1 MKVKYKKFLIVC
13 GKVFMLVCL
22 AAFALLCVF
31 YYFSPKD
38 EAQAI
43 RASAEA
49 AAPTAETA
57 PIVYPSENLF
67 DISKVVE
74 RSYLKAT
81 DTTVTVTNYYAANTG
96 VLLRTFCPKI
106 VAGTYTFSA
115 TITSSVPLSNAAASV
130 SLVSSSGV
138 LIQLIRQSKL
148 GYVTNTVTLAE
159 EQLNMSLYFYGVGE
173 GVVSWEK
180 ITCNAGETAYPWLPN
195 FDSIRQEGYED
206 GESAGHEAGKQEG
219 YEEGYKDASDTLNLG
234 VLYGATVSGKFS
246 YTNGQTLTL
255 ASGKPDFSYNG
266 LNFNSIWG
274 KYYSYNGDTENTL
287 ESVEMTLNFKTPFQY
302 DGFPLYFLGDSD
314 VMSAT
319 FISTANKRYNANIE
333 KYNDTAIGEDYAL
346 IRIRENEKED
356 GIEVKAL
363 TIYFGRA
370 TDTLYNANVL
380 SKSGGYLN
388 GYDNGYNEGFSHG
401 KTEGHIEGREEGK
414 EEGYNN
420 GYNEGLSNGKTEGK
434 NEGYNKGYN
443 EGYIKGKSDGF
454 SQEPIS
460 KSIRGFVFSLFDA
473 PVSSFLSA
481 FNLSY
486 DGFDI
491 GALVAF
497 IFTGIVVIAVVRLLT

>member
-1 MKVKYKKFLIVC
+1 MKGKYKKFLIIC
-13 GKVFMLVCL
+13 GKALMLLCL

-31 YYFSPKD
+31 YYVSPKD
-38 EAQAI
+38 EAQTI
-43 RASAEA
+43 RTKAEN
-49 AAPTAETA
+49 AAPTTQPRANSE
-57 PIVYPSENLF
+57 IYPSENLF

-81 DTTVTVTNYYAANTG
+81 DTTVTVTNYYSANTG

-159 EQLNMSLYFYGVGE
+159 EQLNMSLYFYGVGN

-180 ITCNAGETAYPWLPN
+180 LTCNAGDTAYPWLPN
-195 FDSIRQEGYED
+195 FDSVRQDSY
-206 GESAGHEAGKQEG
+206 EAGKQEG
-219 YEEGYKDASDTLNLG
+219 YDEGYKDASDTLNLG
-234 VLYGATVSGKFS
+234 VLYGATASGIFT

-255 ASGKPDFSYNG
+255 ANGKPDFSYNS

-274 KYYSYNGDTENTL
+274 QYELYDGDGDSTL
-287 ESVEMTLNFKTPFQY
+287 ERADITLNFKTPFQY
-302 DGFPLYFLGDSD
+302 NAFPLYFLGDSD

-319 FISTANKRYNANIE
+319 FITTGNERYSADIT
-333 KYNDTAIGEDYAL
+333 KYADTSIGDEYAL
-346 IRIRENEKED
+346 IKIRDENIPTS
-356 GIEVKAL
+356 IEVKAL

-370 TDTLYNANVL
+370 TDTLYNANIF
-380 SKSGGYLN
+380 SMSGGFLN
-388 GYDNGYNEGFSHG
+388 GYDNGYN
-401 KTEGHIEGREEGK
+401 
-414 EEGYNN
+414 
-420 GYNEGLSNGKTEGK
+420 
-434 NEGYNKGYN
+434 
-443 EGYIKGKSDGF
+443 DGF
-454 SQEPIS
+454 SSGHTNGVLDGRQEGYGNGYDEGYS
-460 KSIRGFVFSLFDA
+460 KGKTDALSQLSDEPLSQSIRGFVFSLFDA
-473 PVSSFLSA
+473 PVSTFLNT
-481 FNLSY
+481 FNISY
-486 DGFDI
+486 DGFDL